1 MHPTFQ
7 GEIARQRT
15 EQRIATATRARTART
30 ALARFRRPE

>member
-1 MHPTFQ
+1 MHTTIH

-15 EQRIATATRARTART
+15 DQAIDAATRARTARS